1 MSYQDKDLM
10 QGLCNECFPLE
21 YPESWFDGILRED
34 RYTYTL
40 GAYEIETGAMV
51 GMIVGQIQ
59 SIKQIE
65 NEYGFVLEEASPN
78 DCAMYITIFGK
89 LNISITHSVY
99 PLSLSKGVSEGYR
112 CKGVGSYL
120 MQSLIN
126 YSITETNCNL
136 IYLHVEAINSTAITF
151 YQRRG
156 FIYHCTDVGYYMLPG
171 DTTQSDGLVLLQYIN
186 NGRPYKKSFDN
197 WCKRSISGNPIM
209 QCLGGVVK
217 GPFSSI
223 KHIWHR
229 SMSSP
234 S

>member
-1 MSYQDKDLM
+1 MDQKLYYRQMSYQDKDLM

-21 YPESWFDGILRED
+21 YPESWFDGLLRED

-40 GAYEIETGAMV
+40 GAYEIETGTMV

-59 SIKQIE
+59 SIRQIE

-78 DCAMYITIFGK
+78 DCVMYITIFG
-89 LNISITHSVY
+89 
-99 PLSLSKGVSEGYR
+99 VSERYR

-136 IYLHVEAINSTAITF
+136 IYLHVEAVNSTAITF

-156 FIYHCTDVGYYMLPG
+156 FTYHCTDVGYYMLPG
-171 DTTQSDGLVLLQYIN
+171 DTTQSDGLVLIQFIN

-223 KHIWHR
+223 RHIWHR